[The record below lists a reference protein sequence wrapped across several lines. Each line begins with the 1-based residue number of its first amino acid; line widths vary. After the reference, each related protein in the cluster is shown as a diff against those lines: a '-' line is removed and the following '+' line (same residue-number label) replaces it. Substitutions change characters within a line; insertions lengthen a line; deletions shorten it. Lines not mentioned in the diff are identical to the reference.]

1 MSLSSADWP
10 DAEQNRGSHPGTLGL
25 EQCVDVLKASGEPTR
40 LRLIALLAS
49 GDLTVSEMTEILGQ
63 SQPRISRHLKLLGE
77 AGLVERYQEGAWAYF
92 RLVGDGLR
100 AGLIRRIL
108 AAMTPDDAVIERDG
122 ERLKAIKQARADRAQ
137 AYFSAN
143 ADGWNELRKLHV
155 PEDVVEAEIL
165 RILGRNPFNALLDLG
180 TGTGRILNL
189 LSDRYRRGIGVDA
202 SRDMLAI
209 ARSRLDASGVT
220 HASVRQGDI
229 YNLPLERETFDVVT
243 IHQVL
248 HFLHDPLPAIR
259 EAARM
264 LSPGGRLLIIDFAP
278 HSYEDLRSEHAHAR
292 LGFAQETVGE
302 WLTQVGLAVEEIVDL
317 PPRPEDAGELTVTLW
332 LARDPRLL
340 IAQPTFL
347 ATGTA

>member
-1 MSLSSADWP
+1 MLSQSP
-10 DAEQNRGSHPGTLGL
+10 LTL
-25 EQCVDVLKASGEPTR
+25 EETVEVLKAAGEPTR
-40 LRLIALLAS
+40 LRLIALLAA

-100 AGLIRRIL
+100 ASLIRNII
-108 AAMTPDDAVIERDG
+108 AATAASDTVVERDS
-122 ERLKAIKQARADRAQ
+122 ERLKSIKQARADRAQ

-143 ADGWNELRKLHV
+143 AEGWNELRKLHV
-155 PEDVVEAEIL
+155 PEGEVEAEIIRL
-165 RILGRNPFNALLDLG
+165 IGRNPFHALLDLG
-180 TGTGRILNL
+180 TGTGRMLDL

-202 SRDMLAI
+202 SRDMLSI
-209 ARSRLDASGVT
+209 ARAHLDEAGIT

-229 YNLPLERETFDVVT
+229 FNLPLERESYDMVT

-248 HFLHDPLPAIR
+248 HFLHDPAPAIA

-278 HSYEDLRSEHAHAR
+278 HDHEELRAEHAHAR
-292 LGFAQETVGE
+292 LGFSHETVSE
-302 WLTQVGLAVEEIVDL
+302 WLTEAGLAVEEIIDL
-317 PPRPEDAGELTVTLW
+317 PPKPGSDGTLTVTLW

-340 IAQPTFL
+340 IAETQTL